1 MAKVLAR
8 AVDSAQYLVAGLAMP
23 FANGV
28 ARASR
33 LRVLAASRRQFQLRR
48 LAPGRC
54 FNSQP
59 GRPRYIR
66 PRHQCAAC
74 LDARLCLLSRR
85 MSRRPFLCRVGL
97 VMFQTSLFLAAPTFA
112 SDILPPGFR
121 PKPVGV
127 HALVGGNI
135 VTKPGEI
142 LEDATIVIRDGRI
155 AAVGRDISPPAD
167 ARIWSLTGLTIYA
180 GFIES
185 YFPVGQ
191 TNQPVATSESD
202 LMDTS
207 SLTAGGVSFDG
218 APGQRTDSG
227 QRGPGYEV
235 SKITPE
241 VRAVR
246 NYAPDKKTI
255 ESLRTLGF
263 TTAVVAPSRG
273 VVRGTSALVSLAEA
287 DPNEL
292 IVKADVFQHIAFET
306 RDEEERA
313 YPGSLMG
320 AIATVRQSFFDAQ
333 HYALDHADWQNNPNR
348 KRPEFDP
355 SLEALG
361 FAAAG
366 KQRVLLEP
374 GSALMVDRAARVA
387 RELKLD
393 FVLISCGQEWR
404 RPDLAK
410 ETGATFIVPV
420 DFPTLPKLPSE
431 DDWEQV
437 TLDNLRAW
445 DWAAEN
451 PALLRQQQ
459 LDIALTTFSL
469 KDKKVFRKNVRL
481 ALDRGLSETDAIAAL
496 TTIPAKLCGMEQ
508 QLGTIEAGKI
518 ANLTIVD
525 GKGYFDPESRVR
537 EVWVDGRNYHVQPAK
552 ETVKKDEGENG
563 DKEEKSKSDK
573 EKKEAE
579 LKELQ
584 NKRVARSPMEG
595 RGPITNPPAV
605 FVRNA
610 TVWTSGR
617 QGVLTNC
624 EFFVQGGVVK
634 QIGSINLGGDG
645 PHNTLDAKG
654 FHITP
659 GLIDAHSHSA
669 ILGGVNEG
677 TLPSSAMCRIGDVV
691 NSETKNISEQLAG
704 GLTTASLL
712 HGSANPIGG
721 QNQVIKLRDGAS
733 PEGMKFE
740 GAPEGIKFALGENV
754 KQSNW
759 GDRNTTRFPQS
770 RTGVPTFH
778 RNRFTAAQQYLK
790 EWQDFRTKSGVPPR
804 RDLELEAIGEIIEGK
819 RFVHCHSYRQDEILA
834 FLRTMESFNVRVGT
848 LQHILEGY
856 KVADEIAKHGA
867 GASCFA
873 DWWAYKF
880 EVYDAIPYAGALM
893 HERGVLVSFN
903 SDSSDLARRM
913 NTEAA
918 KAVKFGGVSEEEALK
933 FVTLNPAKQLGI
945 DKRVGSLE
953 PGKDADFVVWSGHP
967 LDTRSVVLQTWID
980 GKKYFDRDEAAKRS
994 VALKQERE
1002 DLIAKAK
1009 KLKRLAGGGGG
1020 SDGGGGDD
1028 GSFFRVSLEH
1038 QFDGVE
1044 RHCMEEER

>member
-1 MAKVLAR
+1 
-8 AVDSAQYLVAGLAMP
+8 
-23 FANGV
+23 
-28 ARASR
+28 
-33 LRVLAASRRQFQLRR
+33 
-48 LAPGRC
+48 
-54 FNSQP
+54 
-59 GRPRYIR
+59 
-66 PRHQCAAC
+66 
-74 LDARLCLLSRR
+74 
-85 MSRRPFLCRVGL
+85 MSSCPYLCRIRLLTLQVFL
-97 VMFQTSLFLAAPTFA
+97 IFATSTFA

-127 HALVGGNI
+127 HALVGGKV
-135 VTKPGEI
+135 VTKPGEAI
-142 LEDATIVIRDGRI
+142 EGATIVIRDGLI
-155 AAVGRDISPPAD
+155 EAVGKSISVHAD
-167 ARIWSLTGLTIYA
+167 ARIWDATGLTIYA

-185 YFPVGQ
+185 YLPVGQ
-191 TNQPVATSESD
+191 TNQPVSTS
-202 LMDTS
+202 DTEPVGLS
-207 SLTAGGVSFDG
+207 SFTAGGVNFYG
-218 APGQRTDSG
+218 APGQRIDTG

-235 SKITPE
+235 SKVTPE

-246 NYAPDKKTI
+246 SYSPDQKTI
-255 ESLRTLGF
+255 EPLRQLGF
-263 TTAVVAPSRG
+263 TTAVVAPARG
-273 VVRGTSALVSLAEA
+273 IVRGTSALISLAEQ
-287 DPNEL
+287 DPNEVV
-292 IVKADVFQHIAFET
+292 VKSDVFQHIAFEAGGE
-306 RDEEERA
+306 DERA

-320 AIATVRQSFFDAQ
+320 AIAVVRQSFFDAQ
-333 HYALDHADWQNNPNR
+333 HYALDQADWQNKPQGR

-355 SLEALG
+355 SLEALQP
-361 FAAAG
+361 ATDG
-366 KQRVLLEP
+366 KQRVLFEP

-393 FVLISCGQEWR
+393 FVIISCGQEWR

-410 ETGATFIVPV
+410 ETGATFIVPL
-420 DFPTLPKLPSE
+420 DFPTLPKLPND

-437 TLDNLRAW
+437 TLDQLRAW

-451 PALLRQQQ
+451 PALLRQQK
-459 LDIALTTFSL
+459 LDIALTTYSL
-469 KDKKVFRKNVRL
+469 PDKKVFRKNVKL
-481 ALDRGLSETDAIAAL
+481 AVDRGLSETDALAAL
-496 TTIPAKLCGMEQ
+496 TTIPAKLFGVDK

-537 EVWVDGRNYHVQPAK
+537 EVWVDGRNYHVQSAK
-552 ETVKKDEGENG
+552 EVAKKDDAENSEKEG
-563 DKEEKSKSDK
+563 KSKAEK

-595 RGPITNPPAV
+595 RGVIASPPAILI
-605 FVRNA
+605 RNA
-610 TVWTSGR
+610 TLWTCGSLSRVEQAHLVITNSRISYAGKSQTISGYVDVDPK
-617 QGVLTNC
+617 GLV
-624 EFFVQGGVVK
+624 EFAGG
-634 QIGSINLGGDG
+634 GL
-645 PHNTLDAKG
+645 
-654 FHITP
+654 HITP

-669 ILGGVNEG
+669 ILGGVNES
-677 TLPSSAMCRIGDVV
+677 TLPSSAMVRIGDVV

-704 GLTTASLL
+704 GLTSANLL

-721 QNQVIKLRDGAS
+721 QNQIIKLREGAS

-740 GAPEGIKFALGENV
+740 GAPPGIKFALGENV

-770 RTGVPTFH
+770 RTGVPTFY
-778 RNRFTAAQQYLK
+778 RNRFTAAQQYLQ
-790 EWQDFRTKSGVPPR
+790 EWQEFRTKGGVPPR

-819 RFVHCHSYRQDEILA
+819 RFIHCHSYRQDEILA

-893 HERGVLVSFN
+893 RERGVLVSFN
-903 SDSSDLARRM
+903 SDSSDLARRL

-933 FVTLNPAKQLGI
+933 FVTINPAKQLGI

-953 PGKDADFVVWSGHP
+953 PGKDADFVVWSGNP

-980 GKKYFDRDEAAKRS
+980 GKKYFDRDEVAKRAA
-994 VALKQERE
+994 ALKQERE

-1009 KLKRLAGGGGG
+1009 KLAKLSGGGGG
-1020 SDGGGGDD
+1020 GDGGGGDG

-1038 QFDGVE
+1038 QFDGIE
-1044 RHCMEEER
+1044 RHCMEGEAH

>member
-1 MAKVLAR
+1 METGATPVLQFAC
-8 AVDSAQYLVAGLAMP
+8 AGA
-23 FANGV
+23 
-28 ARASR
+28 R
-33 LRVLAASRRQFQLRR
+33 LRLSSRSM
-48 LAPGRC
+48 
-54 FNSQP
+54 N
-59 GRPRYIR
+59 
-66 PRHQCAAC
+66 RHY
-74 LDARLCLLSRR
+74 
-85 MSRRPFLCRVGL
+85 LCRLRL
-97 VMFQTSLFLAAPTFA
+97 VMFLTLLFLAPSTFA

-127 HALVGGNI
+127 HALVGGKV
-135 VTKPGEI
+135 VTKPGET
-142 LEDATIVIRDGRI
+142 LEGATIVIRDGLFQ
-155 AAVGRDISPPAD
+155 AVGKDVATPAD
-167 ARIWSLTGLTIYA
+167 ARVWDMTGLTIYA

-185 YFPVGQ
+185 YLPIGQ
-191 TNQPVATSESD
+191 TNQPVSTT
-202 LMDTS
+202 DTEPIEAS
-207 SLTAGGVSFDG
+207 SFTAGGVSFYG
-218 APGQRTDSG
+218 APGQRTDTG
-227 QRGPGYEV
+227 QRGAGYEV
-235 SKITPE
+235 SKVTPE
-241 VRAVR
+241 HRAAR
-246 NYAPDKKTI
+246 EYAPDKKVI
-255 ESLRTLGF
+255 DPLREQGF
-263 TTAVVAPSRG
+263 TTAVIAPTRG
-273 VVRGTSALVSLAEA
+273 IVRGSSALVSLVEA
-287 DPNEL
+287 NPNDI
-292 IVKADVFQHIAFET
+292 IVKPDVFQHIAFET
-306 RDEEERA
+306 GGRDEA
-313 YPGSLMG
+313 SYPGSLMG
-320 AIATVRQSFFDAQ
+320 AIAVVRQGFFDAQ
-333 HYALDHADWQNNPNR
+333 HYALDQADWLQRPEGR
-348 KRPEFDP
+348 RRPEFDP

-361 FAAAG
+361 AAASG
-366 KQRVLLEP
+366 KQRVLFEP
-374 GSALMVDRAARVA
+374 GSALMVDRTARVA

-393 FVLISCGQEWR
+393 FAIVSCGQEWR

-459 LDIALTTFSL
+459 LDIALTTYSL

-496 TTIPAKLCGMEQ
+496 TTIPAKLCGVDK
-508 QLGTIEAGKI
+508 QLGTIESGKI

-525 GKGYFDPESRVR
+525 GKGYFDPASRVR
-537 EVWVDGRNYHVQPAK
+537 EVWVDGRNYYVESAK
-552 ETVKKDEGENG
+552 EVAKKDNEENG
-563 DKEEKSKSDK
+563 DKEEKSKADK

-584 NKRVARSPMEG
+584 KTRVAKSPLEG
-595 RGPITNPPAV
+595 RGPITNPPAIFLSGGKIWHCSDWIASASTNKNV
-605 FVRNA
+605 ADEVNGGFLVRDGKIATFSTGRAIGSYPPGTLFINA
-610 TVWTSGR
+610 T
-617 QGVLTNC
+617 
-624 EFFVQGGVVK
+624 
-634 QIGSINLGGDG
+634 NL
-645 PHNTLDAKG
+645 
-654 FHITP
+654 HITP

-704 GLTTASLL
+704 GLTTANLL

-721 QNQVIKLRDGAS
+721 QNQIIKLRDGAS

-740 GAPEGIKFALGENV
+740 GAPQGIKFALGENV

-790 EWQDFRTKSGVPPR
+790 EWQDFRTKGGVPPR
-804 RDLELEAIGEIIEGK
+804 RDLELEALGEIIEGK
-819 RFVHCHSYRQDEILA
+819 RFIHCHSYRQDEILA
-834 FLRTMESFNVRVGT
+834 FLRVMESFNVRVGT
-848 LQHILEGY
+848 LQHVLEGY

-893 HERGVLVSFN
+893 RERGVLVSFN
-903 SDSSDLARRM
+903 SDSSDLARRL

-918 KAVKFGGVSEEEALK
+918 KAVKYGGVSEEEALK
-933 FVTLNPAKQLGI
+933 FVTINPAKQLGI

-980 GKKYFDRDEAAKRS
+980 GKKYFDRDEAAKRTIT
-994 VALKQERE
+994 LKHERD

-1009 KLKRLAGGGGG
+1009 KLKKLAGGGGG
-1020 SDGGGGDD
+1020 GDGGGED
-1028 GSFFRVSLEH
+1028 GSFFRVSWEH

-1044 RHCMEEER
+1044 RHCLEEGH